1 MKRYLLALFIC
12 LFAIADT
19 FAQGCSM
26 CTKVAS
32 GLGAE
37 SAKGLN
43 FGILYLGC
51 IPLLFMG
58 IMFYKWYKSNKA
70 SEMEDSVD

>member
-1 MKRYLLALFIC
+1 MKKYILALLVTLIS
-12 LFAIADT
+12 ISDVV
-19 FAQGCSM
+19 AQGCAM
-26 CTKVAS
+26 CTKVAA
-32 GLGAE
+32 GLGEE

-43 FGILYLGC
+43 VGIIYLGS

-70 SEMEDSVD
+70 DNAED

>member
-1 MKRYLLALFIC
+1 MKHFLSLIFIC
-12 LFAIADT
+12 VISVSDI

-26 CTKVAS
+26 CTKVAA
-32 GLGAE
+32 GLGEE

-58 IMFYKWYKSNKA
+58 IMLYKWYKNNKA
-70 SEMEDSVD
+70 SEMEDSAE